1 MNNFLLYFLG
11 TPSNVSMTVQNAKRK
26 QNITEIAGKFII
38 HTTVTVTLLVENKS
52 GEGKRL
58 FRSLI

>member
-1 MNNFLLYFLG
+1 
-11 TPSNVSMTVQNAKRK
+11 MTIQNAKRK

-38 HTTVTVTLLVENKS
+38 LTTVIVTLFMENKS

-58 FRSLI
+58 FRDLI